1 MRFGLPL
8 ILFPLTLH
16 TSFALGKL
24 TKSKKKI
31 TQDIENAGGT
41 VKATVVRWFAYLTA
55 SLPLRAHT
63 KFLFCILHFFVCC
76 CMSNL
81 T

>member
-1 MRFGLPL
+1 MRFCLPL
-8 ILFPLTLH
+8 ILSSPPLTLH

-41 VKATVVRWFAYLTA
+41 VKATVVRWFAYLT
-55 SLPLRAHT
+55 LPPRPH
-63 KFLFCILHFFVCC
+63 KIVCFVILHFFVCC